1 MSMWDGGVG
10 VASALGGGPKASNTA
25 GTGSGLKKAKSWNF
39 GYMAGVRQLRDEEY
53 EDQYKP
59 SLKPPGSHNYVEIA
73 RQQFDYE
80 TAPYAPVGGIG
91 PQNVR
96 GMAGGS
102 GYMAEEPGNTPAW
115 RRVPEHLKK
124 LRLPSLAY
132 DGTEKDDPNDDYEK
146 GISGNWASKMRKHGQ
161 VGKHIL
167 PGYDGAVSGYYNP
180 VIKGEEDAPEGEHEN
195 AVPKLG
201 EPDTKERRAEKVQQ
215 MLEKRSARSAR
226 SAGSDPRSFLSEA
239 KASGVLDGNPAQSAG
254 WETGSA
260 NANRLASLKQML
272 VGWQEKTKASKSRKA

>member
-1 MSMWDGGVG
+1 MSLLSGLGGGSIGVG
-10 VASALGGGPKASNTA
+10 LGDGPKASNTA
-25 GTGSGLKKAKSWNF
+25 GSGSGLKKAKTWNF
-39 GYMAGVRQLRDEEY
+39 GFMAGVRQLRDEEY

-59 SLKPPGSHNYVEIA
+59 SLKPPGSHNYAEIA

-80 TAPYAPVGGIG
+80 GAPYAPVGGMG
-91 PQNVR
+91 PLNVR

-115 RRVPEHLKK
+115 RRVPEHVKK
-124 LRLPSLAY
+124 LRLPGLLY
-132 DGTEKDDPNDDYEK
+132 DGTALDDPNDSYEN
-146 GISGNWASKMRKHGQ
+146 GIAGQWSSKMRKHGQ

-167 PGYDGAVSGYYNP
+167 PGYDGAVLGP
-180 VIKGEEDAPEGEHEN
+180 VQAEEVKEEEN

-226 SAGSDPRSFLSEA
+226 SAGSDPRSFLTEA

>member
-1 MSMWDGGVG
+1 MSLLSG
-10 VASALGGGPKASNTA
+10 LGGGSIGVGLGDGPKAENTA
-25 GTGSGLKKAKSWNF
+25 GSGSGLKKAKTWNF
-39 GYMAGVRQLRDEEY
+39 GFMAGVRQLRDEEY

-59 SLKPPGSHNYVEIA
+59 SLKPPGSHNYAEIA

-80 TAPYAPVGGIG
+80 
-91 PQNVR
+91 
-96 GMAGGS
+96 MAGGS

-115 RRVPEHLKK
+115 RRVPEHVKK
-124 LRLPSLAY
+124 LRLPGLLY
-132 DGTEKDDPNDDYEK
+132 DGTALDDPNDSYEN
-146 GISGNWASKMRKHGQ
+146 GIAGQWSSKMRKHGQ

-167 PGYDGAVSGYYNP
+167 PGYDGAVLGP
-180 VIKGEEDAPEGEHEN
+180 AEEAKEEEN